1 MAALPIESQVAPNL
15 ESPQRLP
22 PPVPP
27 DEVAGEIPVTE
38 YGRRLRLPAA
48 IPGAEAAQ
56 IRLPP
61 HDADPEFKNHIIDRL
76 FPDLPRMWPLK
87 LPKPTA
93 QRPAMTLNDL
103 QDLALEYNPQ
113 LIQARANVQSIA
125 GDAIQ
130 AGTHPNPMFGY
141 ESDTVGSSL
150 NRDYQGVY
158 FSQNVI
164 TANKLGLARQV
175 ANVDLMN
182 AELTLR

>member
-1 MAALPIESQVAPNL
+1 M
-15 ESPQRLP
+15 
-22 PPVPP
+22 PP

-164 TANKLGLARQV
+164 TANK
-175 ANVDLMN
+175 
-182 AELTLR
+182 